1 MRGPHVRLGA
11 TASCLFHINPYNST
25 VIIVTKFTFPTIV
38 FCSTLRIG
46 PYLFYIEKF
55 TTQFKTTEKMIGH
68 RSRFRENDDLPLRP
82 VVKKKPPLFLMRALI
97 TRKIMRSRDAQCNT
111 GE

>member
-1 MRGPHVRLGA
+1 MPNRD
-11 TASCLFHINPYNST
+11 SSSSLFHINPYDY
-25 VIIVTKFTFPTIV
+25 
-38 FCSTLRIG
+38 TLRNG

-68 RSRFRENDDLPLRP
+68 RSRFRENDDLPLRRGP
-82 VVKKKPPLFLMRALI
+82 AVKKKPLI